1 MALSIIFMGTPE
13 FSVPSLRSIIDS
25 GHRVIRVYTQ
35 PPKKKSRGQKIHKSP
50 IHLVADTEGIEVKYP
65 NYLSDEDY
73 NYFLKSKPDL
83 VVVVAYGKLI
93 PKKFLDIRNL
103 LFINLHASLLP
114 KWRGAAPI
122 ERALLNLDKETGVS
136 IMKITH
142 GLDEGP
148 YMKQVKVKIEKK
160 TNTGELKKKLSSLG
174 AQAIIESLKNIYLK
188 CDQFVNQ
195 DQSKSTYAKIILKS

>member
-1 MALSIIFMGTPE
+1 M
-13 FSVPSLRSIIDS
+13 
-25 GHRVIRVYTQ
+25 
-35 PPKKKSRGQKIHKSP
+35 
-50 IHLVADTEGIEVKYP
+50 
-65 NYLSDEDY
+65 
-73 NYFLKSKPDL
+73 
-83 VVVVAYGKLI
+83 VAYGKLI

-160 TNTGELKKKLSSLG
+160 L
-174 AQAIIESLKNIYLK
+174 IP
-188 CDQFVNQ
+188 VN
-195 DQSKSTYAKIILKS
+195 

>member
-1 MALSIIFMGTPE
+1 MSLNIIFMGTPE
-13 FSVPSLRSIIDS
+13 FSVPSLKSIIDS

-93 PKKFLDIRNL
+93 PKKFL
-103 LFINLHASLLP
+103 
-114 KWRGAAPI
+114 
-122 ERALLNLDKETGVS
+122 T
-136 IMKITH
+136 
-142 GLDEGP
+142 
-148 YMKQVKVKIEKK
+148 KK
-160 TNTGELKKKLSSLG
+160 
-174 AQAIIESLKNIYLK
+174 
-188 CDQFVNQ
+188 
-195 DQSKSTYAKIILKS
+195 

>member
-1 MALSIIFMGTPE
+1 MALRIIFMGTPE

-160 TNTGELKKKLSSLG
+160 TNSGELKKTVISWCSS
-174 AQAIIESLKNIYLK
+174 N
-188 CDQFVNQ
+188 N
-195 DQSKSTYAKIILKS
+195 

>member
-1 MALSIIFMGTPE
+1 M
-13 FSVPSLRSIIDS
+13 
-25 GHRVIRVYTQ
+25 
-35 PPKKKSRGQKIHKSP
+35 
-50 IHLVADTEGIEVKYP
+50 
-65 NYLSDEDY
+65 
-73 NYFLKSKPDL
+73 
-83 VVVVAYGKLI
+83 VAYGKLI
-93 PKKFLDIRNL
+93 PKKILDIRNL

-160 TNTGELKKKLSSLG
+160 TNSGELKKKLSSLG
-174 AQAIIESLKNIYLK
+174 AQAIIESLKTISLK
-188 CDQFVNQ
+188 GEQFVNQ
-195 DQSKSTYAKIILKS
+195 DRSKSTYAKKILKSETKIDWSSEAKYILGEN